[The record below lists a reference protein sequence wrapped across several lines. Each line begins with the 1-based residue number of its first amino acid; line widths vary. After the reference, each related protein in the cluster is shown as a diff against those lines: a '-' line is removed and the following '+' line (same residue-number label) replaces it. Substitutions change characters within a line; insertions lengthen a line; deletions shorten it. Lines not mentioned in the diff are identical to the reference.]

1 MFKGFCSLSIY
12 MFCTFGEL
20 WSSFFL
26 STLLSWHHPR
36 PRGQKSS
43 ADFPVQGAWHVTE
56 QLCPETT
63 EPPRQRQGLPRH
75 KGPYWKT
82 AQHGIRIHFLLYKSQ
97 GIPTNQI
104 PRTVSWMYLHQF
116 PISTSRPVRSKTKDK
131 KYLWHNLVDINSWRQ
146 ACQPLL
152 RLIEWG
158 MSSLLFTAS
167 PSKNAFVM
175 SNPIP
180 FSQCFAT
187 LLFVKNVDLGVPH
200 PRNSLDQSIHME
212 VHSAPAAHTAR

>member
-1 MFKGFCSLSIY
+1 MSPNSSVQKQLNHLAKDRVCHAIKVHIEKLHSTASEFTFYFTNPKGFQQI
-12 MFCTFGEL
+12 
-20 WSSFFL
+20 
-26 STLLSWHHPR
+26 
-36 PRGQKSS
+36 
-43 ADFPVQGAWHVTE
+43 
-56 QLCPETT
+56 
-63 EPPRQRQGLPRH
+63 
-75 KGPYWKT
+75 
-82 AQHGIRIHFLLYKSQ
+82 KSQ
-97 GIPTNQI
+97 GQSRECIC
-104 PRTVSWMYLHQF
+104 
-116 PISTSRPVRSKTKDK
+116 ISFQSRQADLSDQKLKIKSR
-131 KYLWHNLVDINSWRQ
+131 YLWHNLVDINSWRQ
-146 ACQPLL
+146 ACQPLLRLL

>member
-1 MFKGFCSLSIY
+1 MSPN
-12 MFCTFGEL
+12 
-20 WSSFFL
+20 SSV
-26 STLLSWHHPR
+26 
-36 PRGQKSS
+36 QKQLNHL
-43 ADFPVQGAWHVTE
+43 AKDRVCHAIKVHIEKLHVK
-56 QLCPETT
+56 
-63 EPPRQRQGLPRH
+63 RH
-75 KGPYWKT
+75 
-82 AQHGIRIHFLLYKSQ
+82 QNSRLLLYKSQ

-116 PISTSRPVRSKTKDK
+116 PISTSRPVRSITKDK

-152 RLIEWG
+152 RLLRLIEWG
-158 MSSLLFTAS
+158 MSSLLFTACL
-167 PSKNAFVM
+167 SKNAFVM

-187 LLFVKNVDLGVPH
+187 LLFGVPH

-212 VHSAPAAHTAR
+212 VHSAPAAHTAL